1 MQAIEEA
8 DEAFDVVLCRD
19 GLVLAS
25 DPVLAA
31 REIRRVLRPGGR
43 AAVAVWGPRARNP
56 WLGIVF
62 EVVSDQLGSPLPPP
76 GVPHAFS
83 LGDSDRLVDVLA
95 GAGLADVSVD
105 EVEVPRLA
113 GSADEWWKR
122 SSSLTG
128 ALAETLASLP
138 EPALQALRARARE
151 AVAEYRTSAG
161 LELPGVALVAFARR
175 AEG

>member
-1 MQAIEEA
+1 MRHTTSCFA
-8 DEAFDVVLCRD
+8 
-19 GLVLAS
+19 GMAS
-25 DPVLAA
+25 CLRPILRLPRA
-31 REIRRVLRPGGR
+31 RSGVLRPGGR

-62 EVVSDQLGSPLPPP
+62 DVVSGQLGSQLPPP

-95 GAGLADVSVD
+95 GAGLADVSAE
-105 EVEVPRLA
+105 EVEVPHLA
-113 GSADEWWKR
+113 ASVDEWWER

-138 EPALQALRARARE
+138 DPAMQALRARAAE
-151 AVAEYRTSAG
+151 AVAEYRTPAG
-161 LELPGVALVAFARR
+161 LEFPGVALVAFARR
-175 AEG
+175 AER